1 MKSIVLI
8 IPYFGRLPDY
18 FDVWKMSA
26 LNNPTVDF
34 LFFTDI
40 DEMKSEKN
48 ISVVHISFDEFRNK
62 IQQKFDFPISLKTP
76 YKLCDFKPAYGYI
89 LSEYIGDYDF
99 WGHCDI
105 DLIFGDIRR
114 FITDDILEHH
124 QKILEHGHLTIY
136 RNDVETNTV
145 FMRCPGYSDYDYK
158 KAFTSQESIYF
169 DEFLGTMLIFRK
181 SNIPTYSNFGIF
193 FQISPRTKGFQYKYK
208 HQKNVIFQYENRSL
222 YSVVR
227 NCDQI
232 SKEEIL
238 YVHFQKRKID
248 CVDYINGDDFY
259 LIPNKIVPMG
269 VCLTED
275 LFVIHGEQIYKLK
288 RKWQHLKEYFSR
300 FLLGDYSSFLEY
312 IKNRKAFHFDMI
324 NAKNIIKEYG
334 TIHEGFSSAGKL

>member
-1 MKSIVLI
+1 MKGEKQMKSIVLI

-48 ISVVHISFDEFRNK
+48 ISVIHISFDEFRNK

-89 LSEYIGDYDF
+89 LTEYIRDYDF

-136 RNDVETNTV
+136 RNDAETNTV

-158 KAFTSQESIYF
+158 KAFTSQESMYF
-169 DEFLGTMLIFRK
+169 DEFLGTQLIFRK
-181 SNIPTYSNFGIF
+181 EKIPTYLNLSIF
-193 FQISPRTKGFQYKYK
+193 FQVNSHTKNFQYSFKNQY
-208 HQKNVIFQYENRSL
+208 NVIFSYKNGKIYSL
-222 YSVVR
+222 EHKDDDIVS
-227 NCDQI
+227 
-232 SKEEIL
+232 EEIL
-238 YVHFQKRKID
+238 YVHFLKRKID
-248 CVDYINGDDFY
+248 YSQFKMGQDFY
-259 LIPNKIVPMG
+259 VIPNKLIPDNG
-269 VCLTED
+269 PPTEEM
-275 LFVIHGEQIYKLK
+275 FKCRGRGIYKLK
-288 RKWQHLKEYFSR
+288 QKLLHLKEHINHYNS
-300 FLLGDYSSFLEY
+300 GDYSSLRYY
-312 IKNRKAFHFDMI
+312 IIQKRLLKNDMI
-324 NAKNIIKEYG
+324 NAKQIVRECRKKE
-334 TIHEGFSSAGKL
+334 